1 MKIRDN
7 IYKTFCKAKEPNLKK
22 QLHEKYKIY
31 RNQIVTLTRVCKEN
45 YYQSFFENNK
55 TNSKK
60 IWSGIRSILNMK
72 NTKANKKYDKALTR
86 NEKDI
91 ANHFNTFFTSIAQK
105 LVKKIPPTHNNFEST
120 LKNQNEKSFF
130 IGTVDIKETENKI
143 SSLQENKASGPN
155 SLPIKMLKTSKK
167 QLSVPLTYLINLA
180 FETGVFPDILKTAKL
195 IPIIKKGDQQD
206 CNNYRP
212 ISLLSNIGKI
222 IEKLI
227 HKRLFK
233 FLNSNN
239 CLFNYQFGFRNHHST
254 NHALISITEKN

>member
-1 MKIRDN
+1 M
-7 IYKTFCKAKEPNLKK
+7 
-22 QLHEKYKIY
+22 
-31 RNQIVTLTRVCKEN
+31 VTLTCVCKEN

-105 LVKKIPPTHNNFEST
+105 LVKKIPPTHNNFESP

-155 SLPIKMLKTSKK
+155 SLPIKMLKTS
-167 QLSVPLTYLINLA
+167 
-180 FETGVFPDILKTAKL
+180 
-195 IPIIKKGDQQD
+195 
-206 CNNYRP
+206 
-212 ISLLSNIGKI
+212 
-222 IEKLI
+222 
-227 HKRLFK
+227 
-233 FLNSNN
+233 
-239 CLFNYQFGFRNHHST
+239 
-254 NHALISITEKN
+254 